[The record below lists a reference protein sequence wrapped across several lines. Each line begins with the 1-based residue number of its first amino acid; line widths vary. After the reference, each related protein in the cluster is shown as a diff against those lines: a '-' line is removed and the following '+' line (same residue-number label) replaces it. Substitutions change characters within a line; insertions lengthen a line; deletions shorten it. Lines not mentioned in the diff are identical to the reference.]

1 MKFLILGGGISGL
14 SAAWFLRKKYPDAKI
29 TLLEKESRLGGWI
42 RTSREDYFFEKGP
55 RTFQASRS
63 PALLQLIRDA
73 GLEEELIFSDPSAN
87 RRFLWH
93 KGKLR
98 SVGSMIPRILPSLL
112 LEPFIPKGTW
122 EDESIYD
129 FAARR
134 FSPRAAETLFDP
146 LTLGIYGGDIR
157 KLSIRSCFPKL
168 FEWEQ
173 EKGSVLR
180 GMFSSRGKKKK
191 TAGGLFSLKYG
202 MESLIRALERQ
213 SSVEVIYN
221 CEAEAI
227 RPDGIWAGRRVW
239 SADRIYSAL
248 PANAAGKLLGEEF
261 SVGSMWEANLVFEG
275 DVLPKRGF
283 GYLVPSRE
291 KEDLL
296 GMIFDS
302 SVFPQQNSKGE
313 TRLTALLRSETP
325 DPEKAALLAA
335 KKHLGI
341 QQEPVKI
348 SLFYAKK
355 SIPQFEVGY
364 HQKIARFEERAKQKF
379 PFLSLLGNY
388 IEGPSVES
396 CIQRSFKIIL

>member
-42 RTSREDYFFEKGP
+42 RTERGAYFFEKGP
-55 RTFQASRS
+55 RTFQASRC
-63 PALLQLIRDA
+63 PALLQLIRDT
-73 GLEEELIFSDPSAN
+73 GLEDELIFSDPSAN
-87 RRFLWH
+87 RRYLLC

-98 SVGSMIPRILPSLL
+98 SVGSMIPRIIPSLL
-112 LEPFIPKGTW
+112 LEPFIPKGSG

-157 KLSIRSCFPKL
+157 KLSIRSCFPIL
-168 FEWEQ
+168 FKWEQ
-173 EKGSVLR
+173 ENGSVLK

-191 TAGGLFSLKYG
+191 KPRGLFSLQNG
-202 MESLIRALERQ
+202 MESLIAALERQ

-248 PANAAGKLLGEEF
+248 PAHAAGKLLGEEF
-261 SVGSMWEANLVFEG
+261 TVGSMWEANLVFEG
-275 DVLPKRGF
+275 DVLLKKGF
-283 GYLVPSRE
+283 GYLVPTCE
-291 KEDLL
+291 KEPLL

-302 SVFPQQNSKGE
+302 SVFPQQSSKGE

-325 DPEKAALLAA
+325 DPEKATLLAA
-335 KKHLGI
+335 KNHLGI
-341 QQEPVKI
+341 QREPLKT

-364 HQKIARFEERAKQKF
+364 HEKISRFEERAKQKF

-388 IEGPSVES
+388 IDGASVEA
-396 CIQRSFKIIL
+396 CIQRSFKIII